1 MSHQPSFPP
10 YEVSLV
16 SIKSPNHTITSNL
29 TSTEP
34 SYYSQNPKV
43 LHLTND
49 GESSFIGLNYL
60 QKLHAD
66 QFGPDK
72 ALPEIDANTE
82 VQLLSRFADTDEA
95 QITTHRVLYGPR
107 YDIIFLR
114 HDWETPVQQC
124 WARMNSGHKSN
135 KRSGQKKSRKQQQV
149 AQRRRRAEALRQCNA
164 M

>member
-1 MSHQPSFPP
+1 MSPQPSFPP

-29 TSTEP
+29 TDTEP
-34 SYYSQNPKV
+34 SYHSQNPNV

-72 ALPEIDANTE
+72 ALPEIDASTE
-82 VQLLSRFADTDEA
+82 VQLLSRFANTDEA
-95 QITTHRVLYGPR
+95 QVTTHRVL
-107 YDIIFLR
+107 

-124 WARMNSGHKSN
+124 WMRMNSGHKSN
-135 KRSGQKKSRKQQQV
+135 KRSGQKKPRKQQQV